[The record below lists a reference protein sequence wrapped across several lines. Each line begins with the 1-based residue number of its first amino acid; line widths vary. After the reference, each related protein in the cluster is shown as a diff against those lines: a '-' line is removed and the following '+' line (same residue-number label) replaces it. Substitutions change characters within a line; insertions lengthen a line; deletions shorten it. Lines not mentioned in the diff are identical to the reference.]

1 VGALFVSASEIE
13 VFDLCQR
20 KWAFVY
26 IEQKRPPP
34 NESAALGTRVHAILE
49 RWLKEGAAPDLITTA
64 EGTRER
70 DAHEIAASGLHLL
83 PPPRTPTLVTEEQFS
98 FTSKRAWYTG
108 FKDFRYRDA
117 NGLLHVGDHK
127 TTKAF
132 TWAKTT
138 DEILCHPQALIYSV
152 DEFFKNPND
161 NVLSLD
167 WVYYKTT
174 GSRKAEPRFQIVAK
188 QTVAEMFF
196 EHVDPVA
203 GEITRLH
210 HEVPAGTSA
219 LDFPPDFRA
228 CDAFGGC
235 AFLSIC
241 NPTPTQRVQAT
252 MTQAGLSLADKLKA
266 MKANR
271 APSPIHPPEAFQAP
285 AAAPPAAP
293 MMQQPVAAPVVPMM
307 QQPVAAPMIS
317 VAAPPMQFSL
327 PTPQGAPAGASMPVP
342 QATPMAPMDPALYQ
356 VSQGAPPVQAVSG
369 PGMLPHQVP
378 YQPPAAAP
386 PAQPAP
392 AATAVPEP
400 PAEPK
405 KSRGRPKKAPKAQPD
420 DGLADPVDPGIMN
433 DGFTLYVGCAPIG
446 CNVTNTLEY
455 VNAAHDQLKEA
466 HGVTHYREMEF
477 GKGPGMLC
485 AALEVLLALCEG
497 TSSAPSGD
505 VVLGGAQIE
514 EDTASV
520 WFSKATKVVRAFR

>member
-1 VGALFVSASEIE
+1 
-13 VFDLCQR
+13 
-20 KWAFVY
+20 
-26 IEQKRPPP
+26 
-34 NESAALGTRVHAILE
+34 
-49 RWLKEGAAPDLITTA
+49 
-64 EGTRER
+64 
-70 DAHEIAASGLHLL
+70 
-83 PPPRTPTLVTEEQFS
+83 
-98 FTSKRAWYTG
+98 
-108 FKDFRYRDA
+108 
-117 NGLLHVGDHK
+117 
-127 TTKAF
+127 
-132 TWAKTT
+132 
-138 DEILCHPQALIYSV
+138 
-152 DEFFKNPND
+152 
-161 NVLSLD
+161 
-167 WVYYKTT
+167 
-174 GSRKAEPRFQIVAK
+174 
-188 QTVAEMFF
+188 MFF

-210 HEVPAGTSA
+210 HEVPPGTSA

-285 AAAPPAAP
+285 AASPA
-293 MMQQPVAAPVVPMM
+293 VPMM
-307 QQPVAAPMIS
+307 QQPTAAPMMP
-317 VAAPPMQFSL
+317 AAIPPVQFSL
-327 PTPQGAPAGASMPVP
+327 PTPQGAPVGASVPVP
-342 QATPMAPMDPALYQ
+342 QAAPIAPMDPALYQ
-356 VSQGAPPVQAVSG
+356 ASQGAPPVQAVSG

-378 YQPPAAAP
+378 YQPPGAVP

-392 AATAVPEP
+392 VAMAVPEP

-405 KSRGRPKKAPKAQPD
+405 KSRGRPKKVPKAQPD
-420 DGLADPVDPGIMN
+420 DGLADPVDPGVMN

-477 GKGPGMLC
+477 GKGPGLLC
-485 AALEVLLALCEG
+485 VALEMLLANCEG
-497 TSSAPSGD
+497 TMNAPVGD

-520 WFSKATKVVRAFR
+520 WFSKAAKVVRAFR